1 MFQCMLI
8 SLIFKCRPINL
19 PMASQFY
26 GKQPQ
31 PLQEELSGIFL
42 VLNLDKLLLQ
52 IFTISTLF
60 ETIN

>member
-19 PMASQFY
+19 PMAWQRY
-26 GKQPQ
+26 GRQ
-31 PLQEELSGIFL
+31 LQSLKEELSGIFL
-42 VLNLDKLLLQ
+42 VLKIVKLLLQ

>member
-1 MFQCMLI
+1 
-8 SLIFKCRPINL
+8 
-19 PMASQFY
+19 MASQFY

-42 VLNLDKLLLQ
+42 VLNLDKLMLQ

>member
-19 PMASQFY
+19 PMASQLD
-26 GKQPQ
+26 GLQPQ
-31 PLQEELSGIFL
+31 PSQEELIGIFS
-42 VLNLDKLLLQ
+42 VYKTTKLLLQ
-52 IFTISTLF
+52 IFTISALF